1 MTDLMPEPQISCLDD
16 NTVQIK
22 FGPLI
27 GYVSSFHLIEPK
39 LNQLKTAWL
48 QSLYRPD
55 HPASA

>member
-48 QSLYRPD
+48 QSLHRPD